1 MGAVYR
7 EELSANAR
15 KLIEQLLSLPQGWV
29 TAAALAESIGVS
41 RRTVLRE
48 LPAVEQWMQA
58 AGAHF
63 VRNPGKGLL
72 LDEAPERRDAL
83 RTQLNSGDRK
93 KLSRAERRQQLLTRL
108 LSEQEPCKTAVLARA
123 LGVSE
128 STLSADLD
136 ELETKLHPYRVE
148 MFRRPGVGVWLQGDA
163 SSYRRVVSALL
174 RSSMPEKELAEV
186 LCGRMPENEIFS
198 TLLDTKTAEKVWAVL
213 QQFEQEEQLHLPDAD
228 FLALAAAV
236 LGTLLRRSIK
246 KGKPDLNIL
255 FQYNMPLRA
264 LSKMTNGAISMG
276 MVDGIVME
284 LQGFWIIGLVRVI
297 FEAVKNLVLNSRMEE
312 RLKNS

>member
-72 LDEAPERRDAL
+72 LDEAPKRRDAL

-93 KLSRAERRQQLLTRL
+93 ELSRAERRQQLLTRL

-198 TLLDTKTAEKVWAVL
+198 TLSLIPTRPTMEGYKAAMNNYGGDINIWQAMLNTYKYVIPKVIFTVVSSTITAYGFGRFRFRGRNFLFAVL
-213 QQFEQEEQLHLPDAD
+213 MATLFLPQVVLNIPQFLMYRKFGWVDSPYY
-228 FLALAAAV
+228 LALIV
-236 LGTLLRRSIK
+236 PTLFAQETS
-246 KGKPDLNIL
+246 
-255 FQYNMPLRA
+255 
-264 LSKMTNGAISMG
+264 TC
-276 MVDGIVME
+276 
-284 LQGFWIIGLVRVI
+284 
-297 FEAVKNLVLNSRMEE
+297 
-312 RLKNS
+312 

>member
-93 KLSRAERRQQLLTRL
+93 ELSRAERRQQLLTRL

-174 RSSMPEKELAEV
+174 RSSMPEKELQRCSADG
-186 LCGRMPENEIFS
+186 CRKTRSSRPCWIQKRPKRSGRFCSSLNRKS
-198 TLLDTKTAEKVWAVL
+198 S
-213 QQFEQEEQLHLPDAD
+213 
-228 FLALAAAV
+228 
-236 LGTLLRRSIK
+236 SICRMQA
-246 KGKPDLNIL
+246 
-255 FQYNMPLRA
+255 FWRW
-264 LSKMTNGAISMG
+264 LSIAP
-276 MVDGIVME
+276 
-284 LQGFWIIGLVRVI
+284 
-297 FEAVKNLVLNSRMEE
+297 
-312 RLKNS
+312 

>member
-108 LSEQEPCKTAVLARA
+108 LSEQEPC
-123 LGVSE
+123 
-128 STLSADLD
+128 
-136 ELETKLHPYRVE
+136 
-148 MFRRPGVGVWLQGDA
+148 
-163 SSYRRVVSALL
+163 
-174 RSSMPEKELAEV
+174 
-186 LCGRMPENEIFS
+186 
-198 TLLDTKTAEKVWAVL
+198 
-213 QQFEQEEQLHLPDAD
+213 
-228 FLALAAAV
+228 
-236 LGTLLRRSIK
+236 
-246 KGKPDLNIL
+246 
-255 FQYNMPLRA
+255 PLRWLKIPRMHRIRA
-264 LSKMTNGAISMG
+264 S
-276 MVDGIVME
+276 
-284 LQGFWIIGLVRVI
+284 IIW
-297 FEAVKNLVLNSRMEE
+297 N
-312 RLKNS
+312 

>member
-48 LPAVEQWMQA
+48 LPAVEQA

-93 KLSRAERRQQLLTRL
+93 ELSRAERRQQLLTRL

-136 ELETKLHPYRVE
+136 ELETKLHP
-148 MFRRPGVGVWLQGDA
+148 
-163 SSYRRVVSALL
+163 
-174 RSSMPEKELAEV
+174 
-186 LCGRMPENEIFS
+186 
-198 TLLDTKTAEKVWAVL
+198 
-213 QQFEQEEQLHLPDAD
+213 
-228 FLALAAAV
+228 
-236 LGTLLRRSIK
+236 
-246 KGKPDLNIL
+246 
-255 FQYNMPLRA
+255 
-264 LSKMTNGAISMG
+264 
-276 MVDGIVME
+276 
-284 LQGFWIIGLVRVI
+284 
-297 FEAVKNLVLNSRMEE
+297 
-312 RLKNS
+312 

>member
-93 KLSRAERRQQLLTRL
+93 ELSRAERRQQLLTRL
-108 LSEQEPCKTAVLARA
+108 LSALQNSGTGTGAWRFGKHAVCR
-123 LGVSE
+123 LG
-128 STLSADLD
+128 
-136 ELETKLHPYRVE
+136 
-148 MFRRPGVGVWLQGDA
+148 
-163 SSYRRVVSALL
+163 
-174 RSSMPEKELAEV
+174 
-186 LCGRMPENEIFS
+186 
-198 TLLDTKTAEKVWAVL
+198 
-213 QQFEQEEQLHLPDAD
+213 
-228 FLALAAAV
+228 
-236 LGTLLRRSIK
+236 
-246 KGKPDLNIL
+246 
-255 FQYNMPLRA
+255 
-264 LSKMTNGAISMG
+264 
-276 MVDGIVME
+276 
-284 LQGFWIIGLVRVI
+284 
-297 FEAVKNLVLNSRMEE
+297 
-312 RLKNS
+312 

>member
-93 KLSRAERRQQLLTRL
+93 ELSRAERRQQLLTRL

-148 MFRRPGVGVWLQGDA
+148 MFRRPGVGSGCRMLLPTGGGVCPVAQQYAGKGTGRGALRTDA
-163 SSYRRVVSALL
+163 GKRD
-174 RSSMPEKELAEV
+174 
-186 LCGRMPENEIFS
+186 
-198 TLLDTKTAEKVWAVL
+198 LLDPAGYKNGRKGL
-213 QQFEQEEQLHLPDAD
+213 GGF
-228 FLALAAAV
+228 AAV
-236 LGTLLRRSIK
+236 
-246 KGKPDLNIL
+246 
-255 FQYNMPLRA
+255 
-264 LSKMTNGAISMG
+264 
-276 MVDGIVME
+276 
-284 LQGFWIIGLVRVI
+284 
-297 FEAVKNLVLNSRMEE
+297 
-312 RLKNS
+312 

>member
-1 MGAVYR
+1 M
-7 EELSANAR
+7 
-15 KLIEQLLSLPQGWV
+15 QP
-29 TAAALAESIGVS
+29 TTAALAESIGVS

-93 KLSRAERRQQLLTRL
+93 ELSRAERRQQLLTRL

-148 MFRRPGVGVWLQGDA
+148 MFRRPGVGVWLPGDA

-174 RSSMPEKELAEV
+174 RSSMPEKELAEGSADG
-186 LCGRMPENEIFS
+186 CRKTRSSRPCWIQKRPKRSGRFCSSLNRKNSSICRMQAF
-198 TLLDTKTAEKVWAVL
+198 W
-213 QQFEQEEQLHLPDAD
+213 
-228 FLALAAAV
+228 
-236 LGTLLRRSIK
+236 RWRSIA
-246 KGKPDLNIL
+246 P
-255 FQYNMPLRA
+255 
-264 LSKMTNGAISMG
+264 
-276 MVDGIVME
+276 
-284 LQGFWIIGLVRVI
+284 
-297 FEAVKNLVLNSRMEE
+297 
-312 RLKNS
+312 

>member
-93 KLSRAERRQQLLTRL
+93 ELSRAERRQQLLTRL
-108 LSEQEPCKTAVLARA
+108 LSEQESPAKQRYWHGRLAFRKARCLRTWMNLRPSYTPTGWRCSAAPAWGSGCRGMLLPTGGWCLPC
-123 LGVSE
+123 
-128 STLSADLD
+128 
-136 ELETKLHPYRVE
+136 
-148 MFRRPGVGVWLQGDA
+148 
-163 SSYRRVVSALL
+163 
-174 RSSMPEKELAEV
+174 
-186 LCGRMPENEIFS
+186 C
-198 TLLDTKTAEKVWAVL
+198 
-213 QQFEQEEQLHLPDAD
+213 
-228 FLALAAAV
+228 
-236 LGTLLRRSIK
+236 SIA
-246 KGKPDLNIL
+246 G
-255 FQYNMPLRA
+255 Q
-264 LSKMTNGAISMG
+264 
-276 MVDGIVME
+276 
-284 LQGFWIIGLVRVI
+284 VR
-297 FEAVKNLVLNSRMEE
+297 
-312 RLKNS
+312 

>member
-148 MFRRPGVGVWLQGDA
+148 MFRRPGVGVWLQGGCFFLPEGGVCPAAQQYAGKGTGRGALRTDA
-163 SSYRRVVSALL
+163 GKRDILDPAGY
-174 RSSMPEKELAEV
+174 KN
-186 LCGRMPENEIFS
+186 GRKGLGGF
-198 TLLDTKTAEKVWAVL
+198 
-213 QQFEQEEQLHLPDAD
+213 
-228 FLALAAAV
+228 AAV
-236 LGTLLRRSIK
+236 
-246 KGKPDLNIL
+246 
-255 FQYNMPLRA
+255 
-264 LSKMTNGAISMG
+264 
-276 MVDGIVME
+276 
-284 LQGFWIIGLVRVI
+284 
-297 FEAVKNLVLNSRMEE
+297 
-312 RLKNS
+312 

>member
-93 KLSRAERRQQLLTRL
+93 KTFPRR
-108 LSEQEPCKTAVLARA
+108 
-123 LGVSE
+123 
-128 STLSADLD
+128 
-136 ELETKLHPYRVE
+136 
-148 MFRRPGVGVWLQGDA
+148 
-163 SSYRRVVSALL
+163 
-174 RSSMPEKELAEV
+174 
-186 LCGRMPENEIFS
+186 
-198 TLLDTKTAEKVWAVL
+198 
-213 QQFEQEEQLHLPDAD
+213 
-228 FLALAAAV
+228 AAAAAFDKAAQRAGALQNSGTGTGAWRFGKHAV
-236 LGTLLRRSIK
+236 CRLG
-246 KGKPDLNIL
+246 
-255 FQYNMPLRA
+255 
-264 LSKMTNGAISMG
+264 
-276 MVDGIVME
+276 
-284 LQGFWIIGLVRVI
+284 
-297 FEAVKNLVLNSRMEE
+297 
-312 RLKNS
+312 

>member
-72 LDEAPERRDAL
+72 LDEAP
-83 RTQLNSGDRK
+83 
-93 KLSRAERRQQLLTRL
+93 ERRQQLLTRL

-198 TLLDTKTAEKVWAVL
+198 TLLDTKTAEKV
-213 QQFEQEEQLHLPDAD
+213 
-228 FLALAAAV
+228 
-236 LGTLLRRSIK
+236 
-246 KGKPDLNIL
+246 
-255 FQYNMPLRA
+255 
-264 LSKMTNGAISMG
+264 
-276 MVDGIVME
+276 
-284 LQGFWIIGLVRVI
+284 
-297 FEAVKNLVLNSRMEE
+297 
-312 RLKNS
+312 

>member
-83 RTQLNSGDRK
+83 RTG
-93 KLSRAERRQQLLTRL
+93 QQ
-108 LSEQEPCKTAVLARA
+108 QEA
-123 LGVSE
+123 
-128 STLSADLD
+128 ADL
-136 ELETKLHPYRVE
+136 LE
-148 MFRRPGVGVWLQGDA
+148 
-163 SSYRRVVSALL
+163 
-174 RSSMPEKELAEV
+174 
-186 LCGRMPENEIFS
+186 
-198 TLLDTKTAEKVWAVL
+198 
-213 QQFEQEEQLHLPDAD
+213 
-228 FLALAAAV
+228 
-236 LGTLLRRSIK
+236 
-246 KGKPDLNIL
+246 
-255 FQYNMPLRA
+255 
-264 LSKMTNGAISMG
+264 
-276 MVDGIVME
+276 
-284 LQGFWIIGLVRVI
+284 QGFDRG
-297 FEAVKNLVLNSRMEE
+297 FFADCKPPHT
-312 RLKNS
+312 K

>member
-1 MGAVYR
+1 MGAAYR

-29 TAAALAESIGVS
+29 TAATLAESIGVS

-72 LDEAPERRDAL
+72 LDELPEQRDAL
-83 RTQLNSGDRK
+83 RTRLNSGDK
-93 KLSRAERRQQLLTRL
+93 KELSRTERRQQLLTRL
-108 LSEQEPCKTAVLARA
+108 LREQEPCKTAALARE

-174 RSSMPEKELAEV
+174 RSSLPEKELAEV
-186 LCGRMPENEIFS
+186 LCGRMPENTIFS
-198 TLLDTKTAEKVWAVL
+198 TLLDTKTAEKVWKVL
-213 QQFEQEEQLHLPDAD
+213 QQFEQEEQLHLPDAG
-228 FLALAAAV
+228 FLALAIHC
-236 LGTLLRRSIK
+236 TLTIQQL
-246 KGKPDLNIL
+246 
-255 FQYNMPLRA
+255 
-264 LSKMTNGAISMG
+264 
-276 MVDGIVME
+276 
-284 LQGFWIIGLVRVI
+284 
-297 FEAVKNLVLNSRMEE
+297 
-312 RLKNS
+312 

>member
-93 KLSRAERRQQLLTRL
+93 ELSRAERRQQLLTRL

-136 ELETKLHPYRVE
+136 ELETKLYPYRVE

-198 TLLDTKTAEKVWAVL
+198 TLLDTKRPK
-213 QQFEQEEQLHLPDAD
+213 
-228 FLALAAAV
+228 
-236 LGTLLRRSIK
+236 RS
-246 KGKPDLNIL
+246 GRLCSSLNRKSSSICRM
-255 FQYNMPLRA
+255 QA
-264 LSKMTNGAISMG
+264 
-276 MVDGIVME
+276 
-284 LQGFWIIGLVRVI
+284 FWRWRSV
-297 FEAVKNLVLNSRMEE
+297 AP
-312 RLKNS
+312 

>member
-1 MGAVYR
+1 M
-7 EELSANAR
+7 
-15 KLIEQLLSLPQGWV
+15 
-29 TAAALAESIGVS
+29 
-41 RRTVLRE
+41 
-48 LPAVEQWMQA
+48 
-58 AGAHF
+58 
-63 VRNPGKGLL
+63 
-72 LDEAPERRDAL
+72 
-83 RTQLNSGDRK
+83 
-93 KLSRAERRQQLLTRL
+93 TRL

-213 QQFEQEEQLHLPDAD
+213 QQFEQEEQLHLPDAG
-228 FLALAAAV
+228 FLALAIHCTLTIQQLRQGGDKGSAPQRAAP
-236 LGTLLRRSIK
+236 GGQSCCPAGGGAEPR
-246 KGKPDLNIL
+246 
-255 FQYNMPLRA
+255 FRA
-264 LSKMTNGAISMG
+264 DPA
-276 MVDGIVME
+276 
-284 LQGFWIIGLVRVI
+284 
-297 FEAVKNLVLNSRMEE
+297 A
-312 RLKNS
+312 

>member
-1 MGAVYR
+1 M
-7 EELSANAR
+7 
-15 KLIEQLLSLPQGWV
+15 QP
-29 TAAALAESIGVS
+29 TTAALAESIGVS

-93 KLSRAERRQQLLTRL
+93 ELSRAERRQQLLTRL

-123 LGVSE
+123 LDVSE

-213 QQFEQEEQLHLPDAD
+213 QQFEQEEQLHLPDAG
-228 FLALAAAV
+228 FLALAIHCTLTIQQLRQGGDKGSAPQRAAP
-236 LGTLLRRSIK
+236 GGQSCCPAGGGAEPR
-246 KGKPDLNIL
+246 
-255 FQYNMPLRA
+255 LRA
-264 LSKMTNGAISMG
+264 DPA
-276 MVDGIVME
+276 
-284 LQGFWIIGLVRVI
+284 
-297 FEAVKNLVLNSRMEE
+297 A
-312 RLKNS
+312 